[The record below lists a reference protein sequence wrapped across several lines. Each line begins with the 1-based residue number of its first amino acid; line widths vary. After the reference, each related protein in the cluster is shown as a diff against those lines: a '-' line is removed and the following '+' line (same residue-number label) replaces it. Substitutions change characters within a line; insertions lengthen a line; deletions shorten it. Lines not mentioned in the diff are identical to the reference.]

1 MPYALAVILAA
12 VALATLVAIAMRIS
26 RGGVGV
32 PLAGGWRWHPS
43 LLGIAVVLLLGGLLL
58 WRFVPELLFLP
69 IIIPIFWWG
78 RWSGKHHDDENA
90 TSQRRL
96 PRPDDT

>member
-1 MPYALAVILAA
+1 VTYALVIVLAA
-12 VALATLVAIAMRIS
+12 VALSVLVAIAMRIS
-26 RGGVGV
+26 RGGV

-58 WRFVPELLFLP
+58 WRFVPELLFIP

>member
-1 MPYALAVILAA
+1 VTYALAIVLAA
-12 VALATLVAIAMRIS
+12 VALSVLIATAMRIS
-26 RGGVGV
+26 RGGV

-58 WRFVPELLFLP
+58 WRFVPELLFIP

-78 RWSGKHHDDENA
+78 RWSPKAPRDNDDA